1 MKTKI
6 WHITKENE
14 IQTYLE
20 AAKLLQAGE
29 AVAFPTET
37 VYGIGADATNEQ
49 AVAKIYEAKG
59 RPSDNPLIVH
69 IADQS
74 QVHEFVTKIP
84 SNAKKLMQEFWPGPL
99 TIILPLRPDRLARNV
114 TAGLDSVGVR
124 MPEHPV
130 ALGLLAVAGI
140 PIAAPSANRSGKP
153 SPTSGEHVEEDL
165 SGRIAGI
172 VFGGKTGV
180 GLESTVIDCT
190 LETPAI
196 LRPGGIS
203 QEQIEAVIGPV
214 ISEGKEVAQQEAPKA
229 PGMKYTHYAPKAPVV
244 LIEGDVAFFQE
255 QIDVAEHQGE
265 TVGVLVSDELAR
277 KLKASKYV
285 RGLGSR
291 DYPEQIAYHLYDQLR
306 HFDHT
311 PVTLIYA
318 EPFVKIGIGEAVMNR
333 LDKAAGGHYI
343 RQSEEN

>member
-59 RPSDNPLIVH
+59 RPADNPLIVH

-74 QVHEFVTKIP
+74 QVHEFVKEVP
-84 SNAKKLMQEFWPGPL
+84 DNAKKLMHTFWPGPL
-99 TIILPLRPDRLARNV
+99 TIILPLRKGRLAANV

-140 PIAAPSANRSGKP
+140 PVAAPSANRSGKP

-190 LETPAI
+190 LEMPAI
-196 LRPGGIS
+196 LRPGGVS
-203 QEQIEAVIGPV
+203 QEEIEAVIGPV
-214 ISEGKEVAQQEAPKA
+214 ISEAKEVAQQEAPKA
-229 PGMKYTHYAPKAPVV
+229 PGMKYTHYAPKAPVAI
-244 LIEGDVAFFQE
+244 IEGDAVFFQQ
-255 QIDVAEHQGE
+255 QIDLAEKNGE
-265 TVGVLVSDELAR
+265 IVGVLVSDELEAQLR
-277 KLKASKYV
+277 KSEYMM
-285 RGLGSR
+285 GLGSKA
-291 DYPEQIAYHLYDQLR
+291 YPEETAYRLYDRLR

-318 EPFVKIGIGEAVMNR
+318 EPFAKIGIGEAVMNR
-333 LDKAAGGHYI
+333 LEKAAGGHYI
-343 RQSEEN
+343 RQSEER

>member
-1 MKTKI
+1 METKI

-29 AVAFPTET
+29 TVAFPTET

-74 QVHEFVTKIP
+74 QIHEFVQKVP
-84 SNAKKLMQEFWPGPL
+84 SNAKKLMREFWPGPL
-99 TIILPLRPDRLARNV
+99 TIILPLQPGRLATNV

-140 PIAAPSANRSGKP
+140 PVAAPSANRSGKP

-190 LETPAI
+190 LEIPAI
-196 LRPGGIS
+196 LRPGGVS
-203 QEQIEAVIGPV
+203 QEEIEAVIGSV
-214 ISEGKEVAQQEAPKA
+214 ISEAKEVAQQEAPKA
-229 PGMKYTHYAPKAPVV
+229 PGMKYTHYAPKAPVAI
-244 LIEGDVAFFQE
+244 IEGDAAFFQK
-255 QIDVAEHQGE
+255 QIDLAEKRGE
-265 TVGVLVSDELAR
+265 IVGVLVSDELEAQLR
-277 KLKASKYV
+277 KSDYMV
-285 RGLGSR
+285 GLGSKA
-291 DYPEQIAYHLYDQLR
+291 YPEEVAYRLYDRLR

-318 EPFVKIGIGEAVMNR
+318 EPFAKTGIGEAVMNR

-343 RQSEEN
+343 KQSEER